1 MIYLYKIL
9 TIFVFILILP
19 ILPFLYLVSEKRRAT
34 LLPRLGFL
42 TGLIVSQDK
51 NRKRIW
57 IHALSVG
64 EVKSAAPVVMAIKEK
79 SRRTDIIFTAST
91 KTGFEMAGDLF
102 WEQSEK
108 LVDQL
113 GYFPLDFGFSIRRIS
128 KLINPDGIV
137 LIETDLWPNFLYE
150 MKKKKI
156 PIALINARLSDRSFK
171 SFSWCK
177 PFAALFFSFL
187 TKIFAQ
193 SKEDAD
199 RYRQLGINENKIK
212 VTGNIKFDQPFE
224 TMGMAESQKLK
235 NQLDIRE
242 NRSIILAGSTHEGE
256 EQILLNW
263 YEKACK
269 INPNLLMIIA
279 PRDPDRSIALNKQC
293 LSGQKTSD
301 QKTSGQISSVLMSQL
316 MPGLVSGF
324 ESDLLPRPN
333 EGGDWPQ
340 VIFVDKMGELSR
352 LYAICDIAFIG
363 GSLVAQGGHNP
374 LEAAVYSKP
383 ILFGSDMSDFK
394 DISTLLIDSGGAQMI
409 SSERQL
415 DEQLKKMLE
424 APMLREQMGNKNF
437 TVFSSHSGAVKKI
450 LSQMEKWS
458 IV

>member
-1 MIYLYKIL
+1 
-9 TIFVFILILP
+9 
-19 ILPFLYLVSEKRRAT
+19 
-34 LLPRLGFL
+34 LPRLGFL

-79 SRRTDIIFTAST
+79 SSRTDIIFTAST
-91 KTGFEMAGDLF
+91 KTGFEMAGNLF
-102 WEQSEK
+102 GEQSEK

-113 GYFPLDFGFSIRRIS
+113 GYFPFDFGFSIRRIFEQ
-128 KLINPDGIV
+128 INPDGIV

-156 PIALINARLSDRSFK
+156 PIALVNARLSDRSFK

-187 TKIFAQ
+187 TRIFAQ
-193 SKEDAD
+193 SEEDAN
-199 RYRQLGINENKIK
+199 RYRQLGINENKIE
-212 VTGNIKFDQPFE
+212 VTGNIKFDQPFA
-224 TMGMAESQKLK
+224 TVTKAESQMFKK
-235 NQLDIRE
+235 QLEIRE
-242 NRSIILAGSTHEGE
+242 NRSVILAGSTHDGE
-256 EQILLNW
+256 EQILLNC
-263 YEKACK
+263 YKKACE
-269 INPNLLMIIA
+269 IIPDLLMIIA
-279 PRDPDRSIALNKQC
+279 PRDPDRSIALNEQC

-301 QKTSGQISSVLMSQL
+301 QIVSGQISSVLMSQL

-324 ESDLLPRPN
+324 ESDLIPRPN
-333 EGGDWPQ
+333 GGGDWPQ

-363 GSLVAQGGHNP
+363 GSLVTQGGHNP

-394 DISTLLIDSGGAQMI
+394 DISKLLIENGGARMV
-409 SSERQL
+409 SSEKQL

-424 APMLREQMGNKNF
+424 TPRLGEQMGIKNF

-450 LSQMEKWS
+450 ISQMEKWS